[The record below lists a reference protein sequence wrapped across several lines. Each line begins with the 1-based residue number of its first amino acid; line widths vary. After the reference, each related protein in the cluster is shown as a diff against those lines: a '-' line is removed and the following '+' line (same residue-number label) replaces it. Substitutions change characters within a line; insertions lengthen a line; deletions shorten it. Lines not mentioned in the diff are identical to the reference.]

1 MAFDAGMLAC
11 TLHEIREES
20 LGARVEKVYQPER
33 DEIILQ
39 IRSKSG
45 GKRLLINAGAN
56 NPRIGFSTEQKENPQ
71 NPPMLCVL
79 LRKHLQGAKLISVE
93 QAGFER
99 VVTLGF
105 ETRDEMGYACEVF
118 LVAEVMGKYSNL
130 IFIDGKEKI
139 LAALKTIDFSTS
151 SLRQVLPGMKYELPP
166 KQDKQDPL
174 TVTREEFMSLAE
186 TEGDGKPCD
195 KFILSSFLGISAAVA
210 REISY
215 RATGSTD
222 TLCDG
227 YNASA
232 LYREFSALMEK
243 IRTNDFSPTL
253 ICKGDTPVEYAF
265 CDLLQYGKDFT
276 HKSIG
281 GAGELLDLYFG
292 SRDRE
297 QRVRQRASDV
307 QKLLN
312 NALARITKKLELQ
325 RAELADCAKGEAY
338 KKEGDVITA
347 NIYLLKRG
355 MKEALLPDYE
365 SYGEDGNPRMLKIE
379 LDERLTP
386 AANAQ
391 RLYKKYNKSKNA
403 KIELTKQIDLDL
415 VEIEYL
421 QSVLDAL
428 ERAESPS
435 DLAEIREELHKSG
448 YAKRMKPESSGR
460 RPSTP
465 TVAKFKTD
473 DGLTVLCG
481 KNNIQNE
488 YITFRLASKM
498 DYWFHA
504 KNVAG
509 SHVVLVCD
517 GKEPTD
523 RDFTQAAEIA
533 AYHSKA
539 YGGQNIAVDY
549 SLAKNIKKPAAAR
562 PGLVIYHTNWTAYVT
577 PHADDIRRL
586 RVK

>member
-33 DEIILQ
+33 DEIVLQ

-79 LRKHLQGAKLISVE
+79 LRKHLQGAKLVSVIQE
-93 QAGFER
+93 GFER

-105 ETRDEMGYACEVF
+105 ETRDEMGYECQMF
-118 LVAEVMGKYSNL
+118 LIAEVMGKYSNL
-130 IFIDGKEKI
+130 IFTNESMKI

-166 KQDKQDPL
+166 KQEKQNPL
-174 TVTREEFMSLAE
+174 DISREEFMKIAE
-186 TEGDGKPCD
+186 SEGNGKPSD

-210 REISY
+210 REIAY
-215 RATGSTD
+215 RATGRTD
-222 TLCDG
+222 TPCDG
-227 YNASA
+227 YNAGS
-232 LYREFSALMEK
+232 LYKEFSEMMK
-243 IRTNDFSPTL
+243 NIRENTFSPTL
-253 ICKGDTPVEYAF
+253 ICQGDIPVEYAF
-265 CDLLQYGKDFT
+265 CDLLQYGEDFT
-276 HKSIG
+276 HKHIDS
-281 GAGELLDLYFG
+281 AGELLDLFFG

-297 QRVRQRASDV
+297 QRVRQRASDI

-325 RAELADCAKGEAY
+325 RAELADCAKGEEY
-338 KKEGDVITA
+338 KKEGDIITT

-365 SYGEDGNPRMLKIE
+365 NYDGEGNPRMLKIE
-379 LDERLTP
+379 LDERLSP

-403 KIELTKQIDLDL
+403 KIELTKQIELDL
-415 VEIEYL
+415 VEINYL
-421 QSVLDAL
+421 NSVLDSL

-435 DLAEIREELHKSG
+435 DLSEIRDELHRSG
-448 YAKRMKPESSGR
+448 YASRMKAESSGR
-460 RPSTP
+460 KSSTP
-465 TVAKFKTD
+465 TVAKFRTD

-488 YITFRLASKM
+488 YITFRLASKL

-577 PHADDIRRL
+577 PHADEIRRL

>member
-11 TLHEIREES
+11 ALHEIREDS
-20 LGARVEKVYQPER
+20 LGARIEKVYQPER

-56 NPRIGFSTEQKENPQ
+56 NPRIGFSSEQKENPQ
-71 NPPMLCVL
+71 NPPMLCML
-79 LRKHLQGAKLISVE
+79 LRKHLQGAKLVSVE
-93 QAGFER
+93 QEGFER

-105 ETRDEMGYACEVF
+105 ETRDEMGYACHMY

-130 IFIDGKEKI
+130 IFTDGNKKI
-139 LAALKTIDFSTS
+139 LAALKTVDFSTS

-166 KQDKQDPL
+166 KQDKHSPL
-174 TVTREEFMSLAE
+174 SLTREEFMSIAAN
-186 TEGDGKPCD
+186 EGDGKPSD
-195 KFILSSFLGISAAVA
+195 KFILSSFLGISAAIA
-210 REISY
+210 REIAY
-215 RATGSTD
+215 RATGATD
-222 TLCDG
+222 TPCDG
-227 YNASA
+227 YNAGA
-232 LYREFSALMEK
+232 LYGEFSK
-243 IRTNDFSPTL
+243 IMGYIERGEFSPTL
-253 ICKGDTPVEYAF
+253 ICRGDAPVEYAF
-265 CDLLQYGKDFT
+265 CDLLQYGEDFS
-276 HKSIG
+276 HKHIES
-281 GAGELLDLYFG
+281 ASELLDLYFG

-307 QKLLN
+307 QKLLG
-312 NALARITKKLELQ
+312 NALARVTKKLELQ
-325 RAELADCAKGEAY
+325 RAELADCEKGEAY
-338 KKEGDVITA
+338 KKEGDIITA

-365 SYGEDGNPRMLKIE
+365 SYDAEGNPRMIRIE
-379 LDERLTP
+379 LDERLSP

-403 KIELTKQIDLDL
+403 KNELTKQIELDL
-415 VEIEYL
+415 IEIEYL
-421 QSVLDAL
+421 NSVVDSL

-435 DLAEIREELHKSG
+435 DLSEIRDELYRSG
-448 YAKRMKPESSGR
+448 YASRMKAECGGR
-460 RPSTP
+460 KSSTP
-465 TVAKFKTD
+465 TVVKFKTD
-473 DGLTVLCG
+473 DGMLVLCG
-481 KNNIQNE
+481 KNNLQNE
-488 YITFRLASKM
+488 YITFRLASKL

-509 SHVVLVCD
+509 SHVVLVCN

-577 PHADDIRRL
+577 PHADEIRRL
-586 RVK
+586 RLK

>member
-33 DEIILQ
+33 DEIVLQ

-56 NPRIGFSTEQKENPQ
+56 NPRIGFSAEQKENPQ
-71 NPPMLCVL
+71 NPPMFCVL
-79 LRKHLQGAKLISVE
+79 LRKHLQGAKLVSVVQE
-93 QAGFER
+93 GFER

-105 ETRDEMGYACEVF
+105 ETRDEMGYACQMF

-130 IFIDGKEKI
+130 IFTNSDGKI
-139 LAALKTIDFSTS
+139 LSALKTVDFTTS
-151 SLRQVLPGMKYELPP
+151 SLRQVLPGMRYELPP
-166 KQDKQDPL
+166 KQDKHVPL
-174 TVTREEFMSLAE
+174 GVTRETFMEIAK
-186 TEGDGKPCD
+186 TEGDGRPAD
-195 KFILSSFLGISAAVA
+195 KFILSAFAGISAAIA
-210 REISY
+210 REIAY
-215 RATGSTD
+215 RATGKTD
-222 TLCDG
+222 TPCDG
-227 YNASA
+227 YNAAA
-232 LYREFSALMEK
+232 LYKEFSEMMDN
-243 IRTNDFSPTL
+243 IQNGRFSPTL
-253 ICKGDTPVEYAF
+253 ICQGDLPVEYAF

-276 HKSIG
+276 HKHLAN
-281 GAGELLDLYFG
+281 AGELLDLYFQ

-307 QKLLN
+307 QKLIG
-312 NALARITKKLELQ
+312 NALARVTKKLELQ
-325 RAELADCAKGEAY
+325 RAELADCQKGEEF
-338 KKEGDVITA
+338 KKMGDVITA

-355 MKEALLPDYE
+355 TKEAFLPDYE
-365 SYGEDGNPRMLKIE
+365 NYDDEGNPRMIRIE
-379 LDERLTP
+379 LDERLSP

-403 KIELTKQIDLDL
+403 RIELTKQIELDL

-421 QSVLDAL
+421 NSVADSL

-435 DLAEIREELHKSG
+435 DLNEIRDELHRSG
-448 YAKRMKPESSGR
+448 YASRMKQECGGR
-460 RPSTP
+460 RSATP

-481 KNNIQNE
+481 KNNLQNE
-488 YITFRLASKM
+488 YITFRLASKH

-504 KNVAG
+504 KNTAG
-509 SHVVLVCD
+509 SHVVLVCE

-539 YGGQNIAVDY
+539 YGGQNIAGDY
-549 SLAKNIKKPAAAR
+549 SLAKNIKKPPAAR
-562 PGLVIYHTNWTAYVT
+562 PGFVIYHTNWTAYVT
-577 PHADDIRRL
+577 PNADDIRRL
-586 RVK
+586 RIK

>member
-20 LGARVEKVYQPER
+20 LGARIEKVYQPER

-56 NPRIGFSTEQKENPQ
+56 NPRIGFSNEQKENPQ

-99 VVTLGF
+99 VVTFGF
-105 ETRDEMGYACEVF
+105 ETRDEMGYTCQMF
-118 LVAEVMGKYSNL
+118 LVAEIMGKYSNL
-130 IFIDGKEKI
+130 MFTDGDGRI
-139 LAALKTIDFSTS
+139 LAALKTVDFSTS

-166 KQDKQDPL
+166 KQDKLDPL
-174 TVTREEFMSLAE
+174 TLTRETFMQIAKE
-186 TEGDGKPCD
+186 QGNGKPSD

-210 REISY
+210 REIAY
-215 RATGSTD
+215 RATGKTD
-222 TLCDG
+222 TPCDG
-227 YNASA
+227 YNAAA
-232 LYREFSALMEK
+232 LYRSFSDIMTD
-243 IRTNDFSPTL
+243 IRESRFSPTL
-253 ICKGDTPVEYAF
+253 ICLGDTPVEYAF
-265 CDLLQYGKDFT
+265 CELSQYGSEFT
-276 HKSIG
+276 HKHIES
-281 GAGELLDLYFG
+281 AGELLDRFFG

-307 QKLLN
+307 QKLLS
-312 NALARITKKLELQ
+312 NAMARITKKLELQ
-325 RAELADCAKGEAY
+325 RAELADCAKGEDY
-338 KKEGDVITA
+338 KKMGDSITA
-347 NIYLLKRG
+347 NIYLLKKG

-365 SYGEDGNPRMLKIE
+365 NYDDEGNPRFLKVE

-391 RLYKKYNKSKNA
+391 KYYKKYNKSKNA
-403 KIELTKQIDLDL
+403 KKELAKQIELDLT
-415 VEIEYL
+415 EISYL
-421 QSVLDAL
+421 NSVMDSL

-435 DLAEIREELHKSG
+435 DLLEIREELYRSG
-448 YAKRMKPESSGR
+448 YASRMKAESSGR
-460 RPSTP
+460 KPSTP

-481 KNNIQNE
+481 KNNVQNE
-488 YITFRLASKM
+488 YITFRLASKL

-509 SHVVLVCD
+509 SHVLLVCD

-533 AYHSKA
+533 AYHSGA
-539 YGGQNIAVDY
+539 RGGQNIAVDY
-549 SLAKNIKKPAAAR
+549 SLAKNIKKPSAAR
-562 PGLVIYHTNWTAYVT
+562 PGFVIYHTNWTAYVT
-577 PHADDIRRL
+577 PNADDIRRL

>member
-11 TLHEIREES
+11 TLHEIKAES
-20 LGARVEKVYQPER
+20 LGARIEKVYQPER

-45 GKRLLINAGAN
+45 GRRLLINAGAN
-56 NPRIGFSTEQKENPQ
+56 NPRIGFSSEQKENPQ
-71 NPPMLCVL
+71 NPPMLCML
-79 LRKHLQGAKLISVE
+79 LRKHLQGAKLASVE
-93 QAGFER
+93 QEGFER

-105 ETRDEMGYACEVF
+105 ETRDEMGYECKMF

-130 IFIDGKEKI
+130 IFTDSNMKI
-139 LAALKTIDFSTS
+139 LAALKTVDFSTS

-166 KQDKQDPL
+166 KQDKHDPRSL
-174 TVTREEFMSLAE
+174 TREEFMRIASAE
-186 TEGDGKPCD
+186 GEGKPAD
-195 KFILSSFLGISAAVA
+195 KFILSSFLGISAAIA
-210 REISY
+210 REVVY
-215 RATGSTD
+215 RATGRTD

-227 YNASA
+227 YNAGA
-232 LYREFSALMEK
+232 LYKAFSEIMGNIENSK
-243 IRTNDFSPTL
+243 FSPTL
-253 ICKGDTPVEYAF
+253 ICKGDIPVEYAF
-265 CDLLQYGKDFT
+265 CDLLQYGDDFT
-276 HKSIG
+276 HKHMES
-281 GAGELLDLYFG
+281 AGELLDLYFG

-307 QKLLN
+307 QKLLS

-325 RAELADCAKGEAY
+325 RAELADCQRGEEY
-338 KKEGDVITA
+338 KKEGDIITA

-365 SYGEDGNPRMLKIE
+365 SCDDEGNPRMLRIE
-379 LDERLTP
+379 LDERLSP

-403 KIELTKQIDLDL
+403 KNELTKQIELDL
-415 VEIEYL
+415 VEIDYL
-421 QSVLDAL
+421 NSVVDSLA
-428 ERAESPS
+428 RAESPS
-435 DLAEIREELHKSG
+435 DLSEIRDELYRSG
-448 YAKRMKPESSGR
+448 YASRMKAESGGR
-460 RPSTP
+460 KSSTP

-488 YITFRLASKM
+488 YITFRLASKL

-509 SHVVLVCD
+509 SHVVLVCN

-577 PHADDIRRL
+577 PHADEIRRL

>member
-11 TLHEIREES
+11 SLHEIREES

-33 DEIILQ
+33 DEIVLQ

-79 LRKHLQGAKLISVE
+79 LRKHLQGAKLVCVTQE
-93 QAGFER
+93 GFER

-105 ETRDEMGYACEVF
+105 ETRDEMGYECQMF
-118 LVAEVMGKYSNL
+118 LIAEVMGKYSNL
-130 IFIDGKEKI
+130 IFTDSKRKI
-139 LAALKTIDFSTS
+139 LAALKTVDFSTS

-166 KQDKQDPL
+166 KQDKHNPL
-174 TVTREEFMSLAE
+174 GISQKEFMRIAE
-186 TEGDGKPCD
+186 VEGNGKPCD
-195 KFILSSFLGISAAVA
+195 KFILSSFSGISSAIA
-210 REISY
+210 REIAY
-215 RATGSTD
+215 RATGKTD

-227 YNASA
+227 YNAGA
-232 LYREFSALMEK
+232 LYREFSKIMES
-243 IRTNDFSPTL
+243 IQTGNFSPTL
-253 ICKGDTPVEYAF
+253 ICQGDLPIEYAF
-265 CDLLQYGKDFT
+265 CELTQYGEDFT
-276 HKSIG
+276 HKRFER
-281 GAGELLDLYFG
+281 AGELLDLYFG

-312 NALARITKKLELQ
+312 NALSRITKKLELQ
-325 RAELADCAKGEAY
+325 RAELSDCAKGETY
-338 KKEGDVITA
+338 KKEGDIITA

-365 SYGEDGNPRMLKIE
+365 TYDDDGNPRLLKVE
-379 LDERLTP
+379 LDERLSP

-403 KIELTKQIDLDL
+403 KIELTKQIELDL
-415 VEIEYL
+415 VEIDYL
-421 QSVLDAL
+421 NSVLDSL
-428 ERAESPS
+428 GRAESPS
-435 DLAEIREELHKSG
+435 DLAEVRDELHRSG
-448 YAKRMKPESSGR
+448 YASRMKAESSGR
-460 RPSTP
+460 KSSTP
-465 TVAKFKTD
+465 AVAKFRTD

-488 YITFRLASKM
+488 YITFRLASKL

-549 SLAKNIKKPAAAR
+549 SLAKNIKKPPAAH

-577 PHADDIRRL
+577 PNADEIRRL
-586 RVK
+586 RIK